1 MKENEQLSVQVLQR
15 CALHIIKRDRPPKS
29 IAKPLHTFFMTI
41 MQKIK
46 WLGAVLA
53 FPSLAY
59 AQTDTT
65 HTDTTLTL
73 DGIEVQATRA
83 SERAPMSHHT
93 ISKEELSK
101 NNVGVDLPYLLD
113 QTPSVVVTSDAGAG
127 VGYTG
132 IRVRGSDATRINVTI
147 NGIPINDA
155 ESQGVFWVNMPD
167 LATSTED
174 IQIQRGVG
182 ASTNGGSAFGATINI
197 RTNSI
202 KAAPYGEV
210 ANTYGSFQSRRH
222 SISFGTGIFN
232 RYWILEGRLSHILSN
247 GYIDRASSNLKSY
260 SFTGTFVRGNTL
272 IRFNTFA
279 GHERTYQA
287 WGGVPINYIDT
298 NRTYNPYTYAN
309 EVDNYQQTHYQ
320 LHANHSFSN
329 RLTANIALHYTKGGG
344 YYEQY
349 KTGEKFSKYGLENV
363 VIGNDTITKTDLIRR
378 RWLDNDFY
386 GLVYSVN
393 YTARRLNITL
403 GGGWNNYTGAHFGE
417 VIWAKYASNSTNTY
431 RYYDNN
437 ASKLDGN
444 TFVKLQYQPTEQ
456 LYLYAD
462 MQHRLVRY
470 EFLGYNNRRENVTQQ
485 AQLHFF
491 NPKLGATYQL
501 DKRQN
506 VFASLAVGNR
516 EPNRDDYT
524 QSTPA
529 SRPKAE
535 QLYDVEAGYQLRA
548 KQWTLQA
555 NAYYMYYINQ
565 LILTGA
571 INDVGAYIRANVPRS
586 YRTGIE
592 LQGVWQPTP
601 RLRWSANATWSQNK
615 IVQLTEYVD
624 VWDDDTQA
632 QFKHQNTDIAFAP
645 NIIAGSELAYTLIDR
660 TSSHHTRQLLNAAW
674 ISKYVGKQ
682 YLDNTQSSERMLAG
696 YWVNDLRLAY
706 SLRNLVCKDISLTLM
721 LRNFLNARYSSNGF
735 VYRYQSAGYD
745 PRPDDPYTQASAQ
758 TGYYNQIGLYPQA
771 GINFFVGLTIKF

>member
-1 MKENEQLSVQVLQR
+1 MSSSPYKCCKGVLYTSSGATDLPSLSPNLYT
-15 CALHIIKRDRPPKS
+15 L
-29 IAKPLHTFFMTI
+29 FFMTI
-41 MQKIK
+41 MQKIT

-53 FPSLAY
+53 FPTLAY
-59 AQTDTT
+59 AQLDTT

-83 SERAPMSHHT
+83 SERAPMSYNT

-127 VGYTG
+127 IGYTG

-197 RTNSI
+197 RTNSV
-202 KAAPYGEV
+202 KAAPYGEI
-210 ANTYGSFQSRRH
+210 ANTYGSFNSRRH
-222 SISFGTGIFN
+222 SIAFGTGLFN
-232 RYWILEGRLSHILSN
+232 NHWILEGRLSHILSD

-260 SFTGTFVRGNTL
+260 SFTGTYIRGNTL

-320 LHANHSFSN
+320 LHANHSFSS

-349 KTGEKFSKYGLENV
+349 KAGEKFSKYGLENV
-363 VIGNDTITKTDLIRR
+363 VVGNDTITKTDLIRR

-386 GLVYSVN
+386 GLVYSLH
-393 YTARRLNITL
+393 YTARRFNITL

-437 ASKLDGN
+437 ATKLDGN
-444 TFVKLQYQPTEQ
+444 TFVKVQYQPTEQ
-456 LYLYAD
+456 LYIYAD
-462 MQHRLVRY
+462 VQHRLVQY

-491 NPKLGATYQL
+491 NPKVGATYQI
-501 DKRQN
+501 DKHQH

-529 SRPKAE
+529 SRPKPE
-535 QLYDVEAGYQLRA
+535 TLYDAEAGYQLRA
-548 KQWTLQA
+548 RQWAFNA
-555 NAYYMYYINQ
+555 NAYYMYYVNQ

-571 INDVGAYIRANVPRS
+571 LNDVGAYIRTNAAKS

-592 LQGVWQPTP
+592 LQATWQPNK
-601 RLRWSANATWSQNK
+601 RLRWAANATLSQNK

-624 VWDDDTQA
+624 VWDDGTQA
-632 QFKHQNTDIAFAP
+632 QFQHQNTDIAFSP
-645 NIIAGSELAYTLIDR
+645 NLIAGSELAYTLIDR
-660 TSSHHTRQLLNAAW
+660 THSNHTRQLFTAAW
-674 ISKYVGKQ
+674 ISKYIGKQ

-706 SLRNLVCKDISLTLM
+706 SLRNLLCKDISLTFM
-721 LRNFLNARYSSNGF
+721 LRNFLHARYSSNGF

-745 PRPDDPYTQASAQ
+745 PRPDDPYTQASNQ
-758 TGYYNQIGLYPQA
+758 TGFYNQIGLYPQA
-771 GINFFVGLTIKF
+771 GINFFLGLTIKF